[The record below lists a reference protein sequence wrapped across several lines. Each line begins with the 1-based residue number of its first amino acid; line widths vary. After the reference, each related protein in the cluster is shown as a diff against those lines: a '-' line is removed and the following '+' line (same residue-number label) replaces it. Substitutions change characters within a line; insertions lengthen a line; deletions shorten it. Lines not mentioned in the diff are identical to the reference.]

1 MIKHILEYHLIEVG
15 KYILTPYHLLLAIT
29 ILFATYLILKA
40 LRKIFLS
47 KLVKKYDEKNLHTIF
62 ILVKYIVWI
71 ISITS
76 VLEILGV
83 NMDYLIA
90 SSAALFVGM
99 GLGIQQIFND
109 TVSGIFLLFER
120 NVKVGDII
128 QMSDDTVATV
138 KEIKLR
144 TSKVITRDGTIIIV
158 PNSKL
163 LSENVINW
171 SDIDEKTRFYVEV
184 GVSYDSDVELV
195 TKLLLEAANKH
206 NKIEKEPQPFVRFS
220 DFGDSALNFRIYF
233 WTYENFRVK
242 NIKSDLRYSIFKLFK
257 EHNIQI
263 PYPQQDVYIKQMPN
277 N

>member
-83 NMDYLIA
+83 NIDYLIA